1 MQGPGLLQEV
11 LSGQQQG
18 RPGALSKVQQIHV
31 QGQHE
36 QTPEAEYMLKGLR
49 DRDGRADLGR

>member
-18 RPGALSKVQQIHV
+18 RPDSVPEVQQIHL

-36 QTPEAEYMLKGLR
+36 QARQATYMLEGLR
-49 DRDGRADLGR
+49 DRDRRAGLGR